1 MNTVK
6 ILVHKELATT
16 FNSWSIYIGYT
27 LFFCVCGFF
36 SWLSS
41 NNLLYI
47 GQANMMQV
55 FGIINWTQF
64 FLIPALTMKSIADE
78 KRNGTIELML
88 TKPIKTADLL
98 CSKFFSNLIITTL
111 ALALTLPY
119 YITLS
124 FLGEVDHGAV
134 PFRLS
139 GPDRDECMLY
149 LYRHLLLFLVPY
161 CRIGFFHQPRYR
173 FVFPIFIRHVC

>member
-47 GQANMMQV
+47 GQANMMQI
-55 FGIINWTQF
+55 FGTSIMHLKQK
-64 FLIPALTMKSIADE
+64 AMKMVS
-78 KRNGTIELML
+78 T
-88 TKPIKTADLL
+88 PIVKTLPTNAVL
-98 CSKFFSNLIITTL
+98 FGLIIIFVT
-111 ALALTLPY
+111 
-119 YITLS
+119 
-124 FLGEVDHGAV
+124 FLGVQA
-134 PFRLS
+134 
-139 GPDRDECMLY
+139 MIW
-149 LYRHLLLFLVPY
+149 
-161 CRIGFFHQPRYR
+161 RIS
-173 FVFPIFIRHVC
+173 

>member
-64 FLIPALTMKSIADE
+64 FLIPAP
-78 KRNGTIELML
+78 TIENYPLHH
-88 TKPIKTADLL
+88 KPYLHKQSLYYRSQFVSLL
-98 CSKFFSNLIITTL
+98 N
-111 ALALTLPY
+111 
-119 YITLS
+119 
-124 FLGEVDHGAV
+124 
-134 PFRLS
+134 
-139 GPDRDECMLY
+139 
-149 LYRHLLLFLVPY
+149 
-161 CRIGFFHQPRYR
+161 
-173 FVFPIFIRHVC
+173 FPL

>member
-78 KRNGTIELML
+78 KT
-88 TKPIKTADLL
+88 LL
-98 CSKFFSNLIITTL
+98 YY
-111 ALALTLPY
+111 AL
-119 YITLS
+119 
-124 FLGEVDHGAV
+124 FLRRGGSWSS

>member
-134 PFRLS
+134 LL
-139 GPDRDECMLY
+139 GY
-149 LYRHLLLFLVPY
+149 LGLIEMSACYICIGIFFLVPY

>member
-78 KRNGTIELML
+78 KRNKICDAQMERMRGFLNQSEFDEELVHEL
-88 TKPIKTADLL
+88 IKKIYVGMDNSVEVEFK
-98 CSKFFSNLIITTL
+98 CSDPYQEVL
-111 ALALTLPY
+111 A
-119 YITLS
+119 IMS
-124 FLGEVDHGAV
+124 EVQN
-134 PFRLS
+134 
-139 GPDRDECMLY
+139 E
-149 LYRHLLLFLVPY
+149 
-161 CRIGFFHQPRYR
+161 
-173 FVFPIFIRHVC
+173 

>member
-55 FGIINWTQF
+55 FGIITVFSDSSPHHEKYCRRKKKRNDRINADQAYKNSR
-64 FLIPALTMKSIADE
+64 PAL
-78 KRNGTIELML
+78 
-88 TKPIKTADLL
+88 
-98 CSKFFSNLIITTL
+98 
-111 ALALTLPY
+111 
-119 YITLS
+119 
-124 FLGEVDHGAV
+124 
-134 PFRLS
+134 
-139 GPDRDECMLY
+139 
-149 LYRHLLLFLVPY
+149 
-161 CRIGFFHQPRYR
+161 
-173 FVFPIFIRHVC
+173 

>member
-134 PFRLS
+134 LL
-139 GPDRDECMLY
+139 GY
-149 LYRHLLLFLVPY
+149 LGLIEMSACYICIGILFLVPY

>member
-88 TKPIKTADLL
+88 TK
-98 CSKFFSNLIITTL
+98 
-111 ALALTLPY
+111 
-119 YITLS
+119 
-124 FLGEVDHGAV
+124 
-134 PFRLS
+134 
-139 GPDRDECMLY
+139 
-149 LYRHLLLFLVPY
+149 
-161 CRIGFFHQPRYR
+161 QPTC
-173 FVFPIFIRHVC
+173 FVVNSFPI

>member
-47 GQANMMQV
+47 GQEIGRASCRERV
-55 FGIINWTQF
+55 
-64 FLIPALTMKSIADE
+64 SIA
-78 KRNGTIELML
+78 
-88 TKPIKTADLL
+88 
-98 CSKFFSNLIITTL
+98 
-111 ALALTLPY
+111 
-119 YITLS
+119 
-124 FLGEVDHGAV
+124 V
-134 PFRLS
+134 
-139 GPDRDECMLY
+139 
-149 LYRHLLLFLVPY
+149 
-161 CRIGFFHQPRYR
+161 
-173 FVFPIFIRHVC
+173 

>member
-64 FLIPALTMKSIADE
+64 FLIPEKYCRRKK
-78 KRNGTIELML
+78 KRNDRIN
-88 TKPIKTADLL
+88 ADQAYKN
-98 CSKFFSNLIITTL
+98 SRP
-111 ALALTLPY
+111 AL
-119 YITLS
+119 
-124 FLGEVDHGAV
+124 
-134 PFRLS
+134 
-139 GPDRDECMLY
+139 
-149 LYRHLLLFLVPY
+149 
-161 CRIGFFHQPRYR
+161 
-173 FVFPIFIRHVC
+173 

>member
-78 KRNGTIELML
+78 KRNGTIELIG
-88 TKPIKTADLL
+88 PD
-98 CSKFFSNLIITTL
+98 TTL
-111 ALALTLPY
+111 LYYAL
-119 YITLS
+119 
-124 FLGEVDHGAV
+124 FLRRGGSWSS